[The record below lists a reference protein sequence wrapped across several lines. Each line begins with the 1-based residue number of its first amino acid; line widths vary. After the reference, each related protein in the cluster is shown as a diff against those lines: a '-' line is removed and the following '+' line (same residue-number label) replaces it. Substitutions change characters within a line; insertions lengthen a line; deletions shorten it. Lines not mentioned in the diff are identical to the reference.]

1 MFCLWTGCEGV
12 GEKVMR
18 GELLVFVSNVRVCI
32 LASSCLA
39 SNTGANICL
48 LSDYLVSLSP
58 WGEPLKTVCFLIA
71 LWAWS
76 NIFYIRFFKFCI
88 SYKRVTRPLQYT
100 IKCLIKFFFR
110 QWLIIIVVSGGK
122 FVFLQSHVQV
132 LSSEP

>member
-1 MFCLWTGCEGV
+1 MFVDWLWGV
-12 GEKVMR
+12 GEKVKR

-58 WGEPLKTVCFLIA
+58 WGETLKTVCFLIA

-76 NIFYIRFFKFCI
+76 NIFYIRFLKLRI
-88 SYKRVTRPLQYT
+88 SYKRMTKPLQYT
-100 IKCLIKFFFR
+100 IKCLIKVFFR
-110 QWLIIIVVSGGK
+110 QWLIIIVVNGGK
-122 FVFLQSHVQV
+122 LVFLQSHVKV
-132 LSSEP
+132 FNTEP